1 MHKNYLMFVALTL
14 LIPFLAN
21 ADGNVSGLSK
31 KDFGKYWKVESESPA
46 YKLTFHGDTLEMTA
60 PKGLTLWRKEKM
72 SGNVTIEYDACVMDE
87 KPGDRLSDLNCFWMA
102 SDPNASDIWKN
113 EKERNGKF
121 VNCYALQL
129 YYLGYGGNH
138 NSTTRFRRYDG
149 NREGITNADM
159 RPKILRE
166 YTDAENLLTPNKW
179 YHIKIST
186 KNGRTEYYIDGK
198 RLVDFRDPNP
208 LSEGWFGFRTTESRA
223 KITNFK
229 WTKESD
235 DVADIPVRWI
245 NGTPGTDRPVTMGI
259 PFRKGEMTSSQTVA
273 VSTADGKAIPVDT
286 WNLATWPDGSVKW
299 MAVAGVMPEGQSD
312 IKVTKVAAKG
322 KGKRGV
328 MAASSLSVSDD
339 NGAFVINTGKIK
351 AFIPKSGINF
361 IDSLVYDGITV
372 ARNGKL
378 VASTQ
383 SEPVIETTKSITF
396 SNYSSKVSSVEIE
409 RAGDNRALVKATG
422 VHVGEDGR
430 EWLPFVVRLYFYGNS
445 PEIKMV
451 HSFIY
456 DGDQDKDFIRGL
468 GVRFDVPMR
477 EALYNRHVA
486 FSGADGGVWSEPVEP
501 LVGRRVLNL
510 DPDKRGTGEPVLQQ
524 MQMRGERIPEM
535 DAFNE
540 YNQKLINDWASWNS
554 YRLSQLTADSYEIRK
569 RANDNNPWIGTFSG
583 TRSSGYAFAGDVSG
597 GLGLNIKDFWESYP
611 SSIEISNATTPNAT
625 MTAWLWSPDAAP
637 MDLRHYDNRAHDLI
651 SSYEDVQEGMS
662 TPYGVARTSEL
673 TILPQGGYSGKH
685 DFAKNALSLQQ
696 NNILLP
702 TPEYLHSRR
711 AFGIWSLPDSS
722 NARRAEVE
730 AKLKGYIDFY
740 KDAVEHNKWY
750 GFWHYG
756 DMMHAYDPVRHEWKY
771 DVGGFAWD
779 NTELASPMWLWYN
792 FLRTGD
798 PSIWKMAEAMFRHC
812 GEVDV
817 YHIGDN
823 KGLGSRHNVSHWGCG
838 AKEGRISQ
846 AAWNRFYYYLTGD
859 ERAGDLMTEV
869 KDADQLLYT
878 LDPMR
883 LAEPRDK
890 YPCTAPARLRI
901 GPDWLSYVGNW
912 MTEWERTGNT
922 AYRDKI
928 ITGMKSIVALPNR
941 MFTGPLALGY
951 DPATGVITTECDPK
965 LQTTNHLMTIMGGFE
980 IVNELKDMIDMPEW
994 DDAWLD
1000 HAARYKE
1007 MARTVSKN
1015 RFRVSRLH
1023 GYAAYQNSDLD
1034 MAHETWTDLLTR
1046 LEHTEAPKTTITTIY
1061 PPEVPA
1067 PKTEMLPISTNDAA
1081 MWSLDAIYLQEVIP
1095 METDNLS
1102 KK

>member
-14 LIPFLAN
+14 LVPFLAN

-149 NREGITNADM
+149 NREGITNAEM

-259 PFRKGEMTSSQTVA
+259 PFKKGEMTSSQTVA

-322 KGKRGV
+322 KGKRGA

-351 AFIPKSGINF
+351 AFIPKSGVNF

-409 RAGDNRALVKATG
+409 RAGGNRALVKATG

-430 EWLPFVVRLYFYGNS
+430 ERLPF
-445 PEIKMV
+445 
-451 HSFIY
+451 
-456 DGDQDKDFIRGL
+456 
-468 GVRFDVPMR
+468 
-477 EALYNRHVA
+477 
-486 FSGADGGVWSEPVEP
+486 
-501 LVGRRVLNL
+501 
-510 DPDKRGTGEPVLQQ
+510 
-524 MQMRGERIPEM
+524 
-535 DAFNE
+535 
-540 YNQKLINDWASWNS
+540 
-554 YRLSQLTADSYEIRK
+554 
-569 RANDNNPWIGTFSG
+569 
-583 TRSSGYAFAGDVSG
+583 
-597 GLGLNIKDFWESYP
+597 
-611 SSIEISNATTPNAT
+611 
-625 MTAWLWSPDAAP
+625 
-637 MDLRHYDNRAHDLI
+637 
-651 SSYEDVQEGMS
+651 
-662 TPYGVARTSEL
+662 
-673 TILPQGGYSGKH
+673 
-685 DFAKNALSLQQ
+685 
-696 NNILLP
+696 
-702 TPEYLHSRR
+702 
-711 AFGIWSLPDSS
+711 
-722 NARRAEVE
+722 
-730 AKLKGYIDFY
+730 
-740 KDAVEHNKWY
+740 
-750 GFWHYG
+750 
-756 DMMHAYDPVRHEWKY
+756 
-771 DVGGFAWD
+771 
-779 NTELASPMWLWYN
+779 
-792 FLRTGD
+792 
-798 PSIWKMAEAMFRHC
+798 
-812 GEVDV
+812 
-817 YHIGDN
+817 
-823 KGLGSRHNVSHWGCG
+823 
-838 AKEGRISQ
+838 
-846 AAWNRFYYYLTGD
+846 
-859 ERAGDLMTEV
+859 
-869 KDADQLLYT
+869 
-878 LDPMR
+878 
-883 LAEPRDK
+883 
-890 YPCTAPARLRI
+890 
-901 GPDWLSYVGNW
+901 
-912 MTEWERTGNT
+912 
-922 AYRDKI
+922 
-928 ITGMKSIVALPNR
+928 
-941 MFTGPLALGY
+941 
-951 DPATGVITTECDPK
+951 
-965 LQTTNHLMTIMGGFE
+965 
-980 IVNELKDMIDMPEW
+980 
-994 DDAWLD
+994 
-1000 HAARYKE
+1000 
-1007 MARTVSKN
+1007 
-1015 RFRVSRLH
+1015 
-1023 GYAAYQNSDLD
+1023 
-1034 MAHETWTDLLTR
+1034 
-1046 LEHTEAPKTTITTIY
+1046 
-1061 PPEVPA
+1061 
-1067 PKTEMLPISTNDAA
+1067 
-1081 MWSLDAIYLQEVIP
+1081 
-1095 METDNLS
+1095 
-1102 KK
+1102 